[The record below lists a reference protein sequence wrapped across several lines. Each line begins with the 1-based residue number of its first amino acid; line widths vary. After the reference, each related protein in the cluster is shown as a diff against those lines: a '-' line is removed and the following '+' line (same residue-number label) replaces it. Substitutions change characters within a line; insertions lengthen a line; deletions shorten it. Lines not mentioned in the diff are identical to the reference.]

1 MPPGAT
7 ADAEADCV
15 MERSAPCTVVDS
27 EMVLFPGTGSV
38 PVSLTV
44 IGLFVIV
51 VALGAPEFTA
61 TMIVKFTEVA
71 AAMSA
76 LAVHT
81 IAPVPP
87 TAGFVPHVHVPG
99 GVAETKVVLAG
110 VDCVSVAFGAAVVVL
125 RFETVSV

>member
-1 MPPGAT
+1 
-7 ADAEADCV
+7 

-76 LAVHT
+76 LAVQT

-87 TAGFVPHVHVPG
+87 AAGVVPHFHVAGGGGGKKKGFGGGGCFERGGGGPPG
-99 GVAETKVVLAG
+99 
-110 VDCVSVAFGAAVVVL
+110 
-125 RFETVSV
+125 